1 MRTAILAVMAGV
13 LALTPGPAPAEP
25 PGALEPVELRGT
37 VLETRQASAYTYVR
51 LDTGGDSVWAAVPTT
66 TVNVGD
72 IVNLHQAVPMADFY
86 SPTFHEVFESL
97 YLATSLRVIGDAEDA
112 AALSLREH
120 CGSQAEPG
128 AKIDVSG
135 IEPAEGGKTVQEIWS
150 RRQELAGS
158 VVRVRGRVVK
168 CTSGVM
174 GRNWLHLRDGSGA
187 QGEGDELTITTDAV
201 ATVGSLVLVSG
212 TVAVD
217 KDFGYGYRYDL
228 LIEGAS
234 VSVE

>member
-1 MRTAILAVMAGV
+1 MRKAILAVAAGL

-25 PGALEPVELRGT
+25 PDAVKPTELRGT
-37 VLETRQASAYTYVR
+37 VLETREANTYTYVR
-51 LDTGGDSVWAAVPTT
+51 LDTGGDSIWAAVPTT
-66 TVNVGD
+66 PVNVGD
-72 IVNLHQAVPMADFY
+72 VVNLHQAMPMTDFY
-86 SPTFHEVFESL
+86 SPTFHEVFEYL
-97 YLATSLRVIGDAEDA
+97 YLATSLRVIGDSEDA
-112 AALSLREH
+112 TALSLREH
-120 CGSQAEPG
+120 CGAQAEPG
-128 AKIDVSG
+128 TKIDVSG
-135 IEPAEGGKTVQEIWS
+135 IEPAEGGKTVQELWS

-158 VVRVRGRVVK
+158 VVTVRGRVVK

-187 QGEGDELTITTDAV
+187 RGESDELTITTDAAV
-201 ATVGSLVLVSG
+201 KIGSLVLVSG